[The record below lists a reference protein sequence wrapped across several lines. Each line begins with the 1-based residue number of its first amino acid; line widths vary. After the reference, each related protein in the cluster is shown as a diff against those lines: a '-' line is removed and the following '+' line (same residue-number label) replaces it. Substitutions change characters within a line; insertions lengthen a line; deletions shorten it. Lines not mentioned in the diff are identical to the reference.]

1 MSSSARGPR
10 YVVGIDLGTTNSALA
25 EVPLADGDAVRS
37 SEAAPAR
44 LEVPQLVALG
54 EVAPRELLPSFVYLP
69 SPHEAPA
76 GAFSLPWAKE
86 RDYAVGAWA
95 RDRGAQVPG
104 RLVSSAKSWLSHP
117 AVDRRAALLPVA
129 QPGAQD
135 GDVPRISPV
144 DASAR
149 VLAHLRDA
157 WEAAHAGE
165 AADGGPP
172 RLADQA
178 VTLTVPASFD
188 PAARAL
194 TVQAARD
201 AGLPELTLLEEP
213 QAALYAWVQAAGDGW
228 RAEVKKGDV
237 ILVVDVGGGT
247 TDFSLIG
254 VGEEDG
260 RLALSR
266 LAVGDH
272 ILLGGDNVDLAL
284 AHLVQERLRGQ
295 GKKLDAWQF
304 AALTHAC
311 RRAKEHPALAG
322 APAGGSV
329 RDREEGG
336 GEAQV
341 PIAIPGRGSGLVAGT
356 VRTELS
362 RAELRAVVEGFFPR
376 VPASAAPQAARRT
389 GLTALG
395 LPYAQDPG
403 ITRHLAAFLRRNLAA
418 AKEAGVTL
426 PEGATFLHP
435 TALLFNGGVFKD
447 AHLQDTVAAQIDE
460 WVTAEGGK
468 RLKRLASRSLDL
480 AVALGAAYSGLSR
493 RGRGIRIR
501 GGTARSYYVGV
512 EAAVP
517 SVPGYAPPLR
527 AVCLAPFGLEE
538 GTSVELPDLEVGAVV
553 GETTSFR
560 FFASAQRRDDAPG
573 AVVEDVS
580 ELQELSPIEAAL
592 PGGAAGA
599 GRTGEVI
606 PVGLRAAATEVGTL
620 ELRLVAKEPPPRE
633 WTLEFSV
640 RGDAGAES

>member
-1 MSSSARGPR
+1 VSSSARGPR

-86 RDYAVGAWA
+86 RDYAVGVWA

-117 AVDRRAALLPVA
+117 TVDRRAALLPIA

-144 DASAR
+144 EASAR
-149 VLAHLRDA
+149 VLGHLRDA
-157 WEAAHAGE
+157 WEAAHASE

-247 TDFSLIG
+247 SDFSLIG

-311 RRAKEHPALAG
+311 RRAKEDPALAG
-322 APAGGSV
+322 GVA
-329 RDREEGG
+329 
-336 GEAQV
+336 AQV
-341 PIAIPGRGSGLVAGT
+341 PLAIPGRGSGLVAGT
-356 VRTELS
+356 IRTELA

-376 VPASAAPQAARRT
+376 VQASAAPLAARRT

-395 LPYAQDPG
+395 LPYAQDPA
-403 ITRHLAAFLRRNLAA
+403 ITRHLAAFLRRNLTAA
-418 AKEAGVTL
+418 EDARVTL
-426 PEGATFLHP
+426 PAGATFLHP

-447 AHLQDTVAAQIDE
+447 AHLQEAVAAQVDE

-468 RLKRLASRSLDL
+468 RLKRLKSRSLDL

-517 SVPGYAPPLR
+517 AVPGYAPPVR

-538 GTSVELPDLEVGAVV
+538 GTAVELPQLEVGAVV

-592 PGGAAGA
+592 PGGADGA

-640 RGDAGAES
+640 RGDAGTAEG

>member
-1 MSSSARGPR
+1 VTSSALGPR
-10 YVVGIDLGTTNSALA
+10 YLVGIDLGTTNSALA
-25 EVPLADGDAVRS
+25 ELPLADAGAVRGA
-37 SEAAPAR
+37 EAAPAR

-76 GAFSLPWAKE
+76 GAFSVPWAKE

-117 AVDRRAALLPVA
+117 TIDRRAALLPIA

-144 DASAR
+144 EASAR
-149 VLAHLRDA
+149 VLGHLRDA

-228 RAEVKKGDV
+228 RTEVKKGDV

-311 RRAKEHPALAG
+311 RRAKEDPALAG
-322 APAGGSV
+322 GVA
-329 RDREEGG
+329 
-336 GEAQV
+336 AQV
-341 PIAIPGRGSGLVAGT
+341 PLAIPGRGSGLVAGT

-376 VPASAAPQAARRT
+376 VPASAAPLAARRT

-395 LPYAQDPG
+395 LPYAQDPA

-426 PEGATFLHP
+426 PAGATFLHP

-447 AHLQDTVAAQIDE
+447 AHLQDAVAAQIDE

-517 SVPGYAPPLR
+517 AVPGYAPPLR

-538 GTSVELPDLEVGAVV
+538 GTAVELPQLEVGAVV

-560 FFASAQRRDDAPG
+560 FFASAQRREDAPG

-592 PGGAAGA
+592 PGGADGA

-640 RGDAGAES
+640 RGDPGAAEG

>member
-1 MSSSARGPR
+1 
-10 YVVGIDLGTTNSALA
+10 
-25 EVPLADGDAVRS
+25 
-37 SEAAPAR
+37 
-44 LEVPQLVALG
+44 
-54 EVAPRELLPSFVYLP
+54 
-69 SPHEAPA
+69 
-76 GAFSLPWAKE
+76 
-86 RDYAVGAWA
+86 
-95 RDRGAQVPG
+95 
-104 RLVSSAKSWLSHP
+104 
-117 AVDRRAALLPVA
+117 
-129 QPGAQD
+129 
-135 GDVPRISPV
+135 
-144 DASAR
+144 
-149 VLAHLRDA
+149 
-157 WEAAHAGE
+157 
-165 AADGGPP
+165 
-172 RLADQA
+172 
-178 VTLTVPASFD
+178 
-188 PAARAL
+188 
-194 TVQAARD
+194 
-201 AGLPELTLLEEP
+201 
-213 QAALYAWVQAAGDGW
+213 
-228 RAEVKKGDV
+228 
-237 ILVVDVGGGT
+237 VVDVGGGT

-311 RRAKEHPALAG
+311 RRAKEDPALAG
-322 APAGGSV
+322 GVA
-329 RDREEGG
+329 
-336 GEAQV
+336 AQV
-341 PIAIPGRGSGLVAGT
+341 PLAIPGRGSGLVAGT

-376 VPASAAPQAARRT
+376 VPASAAPLAARRT

-395 LPYAQDPG
+395 LPYAQDPA

-426 PEGATFLHP
+426 PAGATFLHP

-447 AHLQDTVAAQIDE
+447 AHLQDAVAAQIDE

-517 SVPGYAPPLR
+517 AVPGYAPPLR

-538 GTSVELPDLEVGAVV
+538 GTAVELPQLEVGAVV

-560 FFASAQRRDDAPG
+560 FFASAQRREDAPG

-592 PGGAAGA
+592 PGGADGA

-640 RGDAGAES
+640 RGDPGAAEG